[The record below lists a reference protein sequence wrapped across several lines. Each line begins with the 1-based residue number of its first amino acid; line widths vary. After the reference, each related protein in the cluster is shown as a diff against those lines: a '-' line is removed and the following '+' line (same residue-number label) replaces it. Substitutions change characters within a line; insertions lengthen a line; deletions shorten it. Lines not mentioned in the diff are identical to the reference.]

1 MAKLTAPLLSFGA
14 KGQIG
19 KTQVMAKWRGIS
31 YARQYV
37 VPANPKTQSQQN
49 TRGVFTWLSGVW
61 KLMDHSAQAVWTL
74 YAKGKPLTDRNA
86 FTKFNLANLRG
97 TDLDPVTD
105 IDAFIGSPGV
115 NGGLASPA
123 LVLADA
129 TGHVATA
136 TLTAPSLPAGWTI
149 TKEHALAIK
158 EANANTSL
166 VYTSVYAMDDTSPYA
181 ASLSTGAAGTYI
193 VTAWFEYVKPDGS
206 VAHGPSITHTI
217 VLA

>member
-19 KTQVMAKWRGIS
+19 KTQVIAKWRGIT

-49 TRGVFTWLSGVW
+49 TRGVFSWLSNVW
-61 KLMDHSAQAVWTL
+61 KLMDPAAQAVWTA

-86 FTKFNLANLRG
+86 LTKFNLALLRG
-97 TDLDPVTD
+97 TDMDPVTD

-115 NGGLASPA
+115 NGGLAAPA

-136 TLTAPSLPAGWTI
+136 TLTAPTLPSGWTI
-149 TKEHALAIK
+149 TKQHALAIK
-158 EANANTSL
+158 EADANTSL
-166 VYTSVYAMDDTSPYA
+166 VYTSVYAHDDTSPYA
-181 ASLSTGAAGTYI
+181 ASLSMGAAGTYM
-193 VTAWFEYVKPDGS
+193 VTSWFEYVKPDSS
-206 VAHGPSITHTI
+206 VAFGPSITHTV